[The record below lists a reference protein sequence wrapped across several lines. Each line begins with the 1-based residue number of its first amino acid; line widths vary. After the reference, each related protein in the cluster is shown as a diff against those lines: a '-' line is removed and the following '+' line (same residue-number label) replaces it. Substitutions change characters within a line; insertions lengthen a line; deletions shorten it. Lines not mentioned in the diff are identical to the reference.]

1 MKQHYSRPA
10 QHEYIPSP
18 AAERVHQWRKWLAI
32 IAAIGAVINLILV
45 FFVN

>member
-1 MKQHYSRPA
+1 MKQHHSRPA
-10 QHEYIPSP
+10 QHEYIP